1 MSVSIDKI
9 EFKNYRQYGT
19 GTIHFSTPG
28 EYNLSVLIAKNGTGK
43 TTLLNAITWCLYG
56 KEPHLAD
63 ESRALPIVNNDVL
76 RKAQVDD
83 TVTVSVAVTITD
95 KTDTIEFRRKMNY
108 KIVGNG
114 EDRNVICGYSEITAT
129 TTSDNFVNT
138 TVKQGAD
145 AELVIK
151 QYFDESIYKFYF
163 FDGEQLSDYFS
174 AAQASLIKQSIF
186 NISQVTLLNRACDH
200 LEKIKREK
208 KRKAGENSP
217 DIEALNLERNKLEES
232 LQTAKRTLEDNIQQL
247 DEHQKAKLQL
257 DRQYHTYEPVR
268 KLQNERAEIENALIS
283 IEEEKKRFLARKSA
297 FIREYT
303 ILLNLYPRIQHTYK
317 LICAK
322 EEKGELPPAIDKN
335 QVKRLLEHVDEACP
349 LCNGTIGEN
358 GRHHLEW
365 LLDRISVSNETSN
378 YLKEIKGSLEVFI
391 EKAKSFKHNY
401 EEIRQ
406 NDIDISRREKEKT
419 ERLKEISSMLSNFD
433 SENDQVNVAKLEQ
446 KRTDVSNKIR
456 HATETIGS
464 VKKSISDLEK
474 DIAEIDKNISE
485 ALKRNTELIS
495 LRHQIE
501 VIDELYYQISRI
513 CGNIMSEMKTE
524 IEETTWSIFDSM
536 IWKRNTFGSV
546 KISDSYNIAVYNQN
560 GTEMTG
566 SLSATEQMALAYA
579 FTLSI
584 HKASGQN
591 CPLVIDS
598 PLGRVSDENRSKMAQ
613 VLLDISKNKQII
625 MLFTPDE
632 YSEGVSSLYDNNA
645 KVMTLTLSEDEK
657 FIEGIDK

>member
-114 EDRNVICGYSEITAT
+114 ENRNVICGYSEITAT

-297 FIREYT
+297 FIRE
-303 ILLNLYPRIQHTYK
+303 
-317 LICAK
+317 
-322 EEKGELPPAIDKN
+322 
-335 QVKRLLEHVDEACP
+335 
-349 LCNGTIGEN
+349 
-358 GRHHLEW
+358 
-365 LLDRISVSNETSN
+365 
-378 YLKEIKGSLEVFI
+378 
-391 EKAKSFKHNY
+391 
-401 EEIRQ
+401 
-406 NDIDISRREKEKT
+406 
-419 ERLKEISSMLSNFD
+419 
-433 SENDQVNVAKLEQ
+433 
-446 KRTDVSNKIR
+446 
-456 HATETIGS
+456 
-464 VKKSISDLEK
+464 
-474 DIAEIDKNISE
+474 
-485 ALKRNTELIS
+485 
-495 LRHQIE
+495 
-501 VIDELYYQISRI
+501 
-513 CGNIMSEMKTE
+513 
-524 IEETTWSIFDSM
+524 
-536 IWKRNTFGSV
+536 
-546 KISDSYNIAVYNQN
+546 
-560 GTEMTG
+560 
-566 SLSATEQMALAYA
+566 
-579 FTLSI
+579 
-584 HKASGQN
+584 
-591 CPLVIDS
+591 
-598 PLGRVSDENRSKMAQ
+598 
-613 VLLDISKNKQII
+613 
-625 MLFTPDE
+625 
-632 YSEGVSSLYDNNA
+632 
-645 KVMTLTLSEDEK
+645 
-657 FIEGIDK
+657 